1 MSSFPNS
8 RTPAGPRPAGPG
20 GQGPGTS
27 AVALDPVKLLKKYA
41 WVIPIAIVVG
51 IGLGIAIWLG
61 LRILA
66 PKYTAEAVFEVK
78 NLSTAEELG
87 QAPNIDDDEI
97 ERFMMTQ
104 RDRMV
109 SDQIFRNVLTDPL
122 LPTEAPKFY
131 GAFLEKGTL
140 SIPDA
145 LEELQNS
152 VHANIVQGTYYIR
165 LRASHA
171 DDETSAG
178 LARLVQKRYI
188 ENLTGDMR
196 IEIGTNREEL
206 TRVITGLETELRQII
221 AERSRLIAEQNV
233 TSLDAARSEMSQ
245 QLALINEAIVDVTQ
259 QIANASNQLDNY
271 EAMLT
276 SDTGIQYTDTQI
288 ANVELEPAIQNFQA
302 ELNMLK
308 TERKALLREGVT
320 PEHRT
325 VRRLDNRIAATE
337 QEMADVREQKLRKL
351 FDAELDSLRTGI
363 NGLRAEDEELTGRAD
378 ALIKRL
384 VDTTRILGQ
393 IEEYDRQITS
403 LREQISTQ
411 RSIQDELEKKNP
423 DNIGRITLY
432 SAPQVPDRVSFPD
445 PKVVVPA
452 VLFLFCA
459 LIAAVIVALELL
471 DQRVKT
477 VADVVMIPRTTV
489 IGSLP
494 DAAEDPSDVASP
506 ETVFKSVPNSVL
518 AEHHRQLRSSI
529 LKSMDRAGHRT
540 LMVAG
545 CQPRSGATSV
555 AMNLAS
561 ACSAARRKTL
571 LVDANY
577 RRPNLHTLNG
587 IAETNGLAEVLSGIE
602 SFDEDIVHPLDENLD
617 FLPVGHKRHRIYEH
631 LGSETMSA
639 LLAKAT
645 EDYDMVIL
653 DVSPALVSSD
663 AATLANR
670 VDASVLV
677 VRALAEKRG
686 MVARLKRDLDD
697 ARGQFLG
704 VIVNAVRSSAG
715 GYLRKNI
722 RAAHEYQQSDDTS
735 GSEPEL
741 KSA

>member
-1 MSSFPNS
+1 MSSFQNPRS
-8 RTPAGPRPAGPG
+8 PAGPRPGGPAA
-20 GQGPGTS
+20 QGPGAGSVT
-27 AVALDPVKLLKKYA
+27 LDPVKLLKKYA
-41 WVIPIAIVVG
+41 WAIPIALVVG
-51 IGLGIAIWLG
+51 IGLGLAVWVG
-61 LRILA
+61 LRVFA
-66 PKYTAEAVFEVK
+66 PRYAAEAVFVVR
-78 NLSTAEELG
+78 NQSDIEELG
-87 QAPNIDDDEI
+87 RAQNIDDDEI
-97 ERFMMTQ
+97 ERFMSTQ

-109 SDQIFRNVLTDPL
+109 SDEILRDVLTDPL
-122 LPTEAPKFY
+122 LPTEAPRFHSQ
-131 GAFLEKGTL
+131 FLQKGTL
-140 SIPDA
+140 NIPDA
-145 LEELQNS
+145 LEELQDT
-152 VHANIVQGTYYIR
+152 VHASIVQGTYYIR
-165 LRASHA
+165 LRATHA
-171 DDETSAG
+171 DDETAAG
-178 LARLVQKRYI
+178 LARLVQKQYLAD
-188 ENLTGDMR
+188 LTGDMR

-206 TRVITGLETELRQII
+206 TRVITGLETELRQVVSDR
-221 AERSRLIAEQNV
+221 ARLISEQSV
-233 TSLDAARSEMSQ
+233 TSLDADRSEMSQ
-245 QLALINEAIVDVTQ
+245 QLALLNEAIIEITQ
-259 QIANASNQLDNY
+259 NIANASDKLENY
-271 EAMLT
+271 DAMLT

-288 ANVELEPAIQNFQA
+288 ANVDLEPSIQNFQA
-302 ELNMLK
+302 ELNQFK
-308 TERKALLREGVT
+308 TERKALLREGLT

-351 FDAELDSLRTGI
+351 FDAEMDSLRSGI
-363 NGLRAEDEELTGRAD
+363 SGLRAEEQELTTRAD
-378 ALIKRL
+378 ELVGRL
-384 VDTTRILGQ
+384 VDTTRIIGQ
-393 IEEYDRQITS
+393 IDEYDRQITS
-403 LREQISTQ
+403 LREQINAQ
-411 RSIQDELEKKNP
+411 RSLQDELEKKNP
-423 DNIGRITLY
+423 DLIGRITLY

-445 PKVVVPA
+445 PKIIIPG
-452 VLFLFCA
+452 VLFFFCA
-459 LIAAVIVALELL
+459 LVAGVIVALELL

-477 VADVVMIPRTTV
+477 VADVGMIPRTTV
-489 IGSLP
+489 VGSLP

-518 AEHHRQLRSSI
+518 AEHYRQLRSSI

-571 LVDANY
+571 LIDANY
-577 RRPNLHTLNG
+577 RRPSLHTLNG
-587 IAETNGLAEVLSGIE
+587 VAETNGLAEILSGIE
-602 SFDEDIVHPLDENLD
+602 SFDRDIVHALDENLD

-645 EDYDMVIL
+645 EEYDIVIL

-704 VIVNAVRSSAG
+704 VVVNAVRSAAG

-722 RAAHEYQQSDDTS
+722 QTAHDYQQNEAPAT
-735 GSEPEL
+735 EQEL